1 MIPTVM
7 LVCLRR
13 LLHNRIELLL
23 AFAVPIAFFSI
34 FALIFGSGVG
44 GTQDPSV
51 KVVGVDTV
59 QDAQSELVMRA
70 LQETPGLKF
79 VEGSSGGSDAKGKGD
94 RGKGDTVK
102 GDAAKGD
109 AAKGDGA
116 SDAEPR
122 LAAMMTKSEATAM
135 VRRGNATLAI
145 LIRRDESGEIAADLL
160 SDASDQVSPKV
171 VSALVQQVLGAI
183 PGPETLQSLGPNE
196 TLGEG
201 FGDRLTDGFAEGL
214 GDPLGG
220 RLAGRG
226 GRLAGL
232 GGRLAGLG
240 DAEGLGVVQASGSE
254 PTSSGTGAT
263 SSPIGSAGN
272 GVSAGLTSSLANVP
286 AKRVA
291 IIDLLGGE
299 KRNPVVTMYAAGIA
313 VMFLL
318 FGATNGGATLLEERE
333 NQTLDRLLTTGLTMD
348 QLLLGKWGYLTM
360 LGIAQTTLMFVWGQV
375 VFGVDLWGHLDGF
388 LIITVVT
395 AGAAAAFGLMLAT
408 LCKTRGQ
415 LNGLS
420 VVVVLTMSALG
431 GSMVPRYVM
440 NESLRDAG
448 LWTFNAWALDGYDK
462 VFWRDLPAGDLWPQM
477 AVLMG
482 CGAVFLITAR
492 GLAVRW
498 EAD

>member
-1 MIPTVM
+1 M

-79 VEGSSGGSDAKGKGD
+79 VEGPHGGSDAKGKGD
-94 RGKGDTVK
+94 RGKRDTV
-102 GDAAKGD
+102 KGD

-122 LAAMMTKSEATAM
+122 QPATMTKSEATAM

-171 VSALVQQVLGAI
+171 VSALVQQVLGAV
-183 PGPETLQSLGPNE
+183 PGPAVFAAQGPNE
-196 TLGEG
+196 TVGEG
-201 FGDRLTDGFAEGL
+201 LGDRLNEGFAEGIGEGI
-214 GDPLGG
+214 GD
-220 RLAGRG
+220 RFAGR
-226 GRLAGL
+226 
-232 GGRLAGLG
+232 G

-254 PTSSGTGAT
+254 PTSIEMEAT
-263 SSPIGSAGN
+263 TSPIGSAGS
-272 GVSAGLTSSLANVP
+272 GITAGIASSLAKVP
-286 AKRVA
+286 PKRVA